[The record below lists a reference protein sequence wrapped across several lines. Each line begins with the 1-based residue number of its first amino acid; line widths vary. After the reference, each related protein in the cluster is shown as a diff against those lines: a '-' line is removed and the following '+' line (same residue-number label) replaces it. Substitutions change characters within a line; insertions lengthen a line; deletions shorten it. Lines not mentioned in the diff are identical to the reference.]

1 MRRTE
6 YCGKFGEQH
15 MGTCQQAA
23 GWVQKK
29 RDMGGVIFLDLK
41 DREGVLQVVC
51 DASLLGE
58 QFAAAERVHLQ
69 SVVQVSGRIRRR
81 SEETYNPRLATGT
94 VELAAEQLEVLSE
107 AGSLPFSMEE
117 DAAVR
122 EDLRLQYRYLDLRRS
137 RMYRNLRFRHAVQ
150 KAAQDYLDADGFLF
164 VETPMLTKS
173 TPEGA
178 RDYLVPSRVH
188 PGSYYALP
196 QSPQIFKQLL
206 MVGGIDKYYQVARC
220 FRDEDLRAD
229 RQPEFTQV
237 DMELSFVDQEDVLR
251 HLEKLFRHIMRT
263 VKGVELPAFPRITW
277 QQAMDWYGSD
287 KPDIRYDLRMHDL
300 TDLAARSSFTLFRK
314 VAEQGGVV
322 RAICVKGG
330 AAFTR
335 SQIDDLTER
344 AIGYGAGGMAWIALR
359 PDGIYS
365 ILTKY
370 FSEEQM
376 QELLR
381 EMQAEEGDFIL
392 FCADRLETVRR
403 VLGSLRQDIADLQ
416 GLKDPQDYRFLIV
429 QDFPQF
435 EYSREEQRWVAMH
448 HPFTMP
454 YPEDMPYLFS
464 DPGRVRAQAYDVV
477 LNGVELGSG
486 SVRIHRSDVQQQ
498 MFRALG
504 FGDEEIEQRFGF
516 MVHAFG
522 YGTPPHAGFAFG
534 LDRLVM
540 LLLGEQSLREVIA
553 FPKIKDASCPM
564 TQAPAQV
571 DPAQLA
577 VLGLAMRGEGE
588 GMQAAQ
594 PGRKGSPMEVERVAQ
609 LAKLRLPPEQ
619 KQAMAAQLSSI
630 VDFAGQLAA
639 ADTASVEAAGQ
650 VGEQENVWREDAVTN
665 ADRRDQLLA
674 ASPSR
679 EGGYIVVPRVVE

>member
-206 MVGGIDKYYQVARC
+206 MVGGMDKYYQVARC
-220 FRDEDLRAD
+220 FRDEDLR
-229 RQPEFTQV
+229 P
-237 DMELSFVDQEDVLR
+237 
-251 HLEKLFRHIMRT
+251 
-263 VKGVELPAFPRITW
+263 
-277 QQAMDWYGSD
+277 
-287 KPDIRYDLRMHDL
+287 
-300 TDLAARSSFTLFRK
+300 
-314 VAEQGGVV
+314 
-322 RAICVKGG
+322 
-330 AAFTR
+330 
-335 SQIDDLTER
+335 
-344 AIGYGAGGMAWIALR
+344 
-359 PDGIYS
+359 
-365 ILTKY
+365 
-370 FSEEQM
+370 
-376 QELLR
+376 
-381 EMQAEEGDFIL
+381 
-392 FCADRLETVRR
+392 
-403 VLGSLRQDIADLQ
+403 
-416 GLKDPQDYRFLIV
+416 
-429 QDFPQF
+429 
-435 EYSREEQRWVAMH
+435 
-448 HPFTMP
+448 
-454 YPEDMPYLFS
+454 
-464 DPGRVRAQAYDVV
+464 
-477 LNGVELGSG
+477 
-486 SVRIHRSDVQQQ
+486 
-498 MFRALG
+498 
-504 FGDEEIEQRFGF
+504 
-516 MVHAFG
+516 
-522 YGTPPHAGFAFG
+522 
-534 LDRLVM
+534 
-540 LLLGEQSLREVIA
+540 
-553 FPKIKDASCPM
+553 
-564 TQAPAQV
+564 
-571 DPAQLA
+571 
-577 VLGLAMRGEGE
+577 
-588 GMQAAQ
+588 
-594 PGRKGSPMEVERVAQ
+594 
-609 LAKLRLPPEQ
+609 
-619 KQAMAAQLSSI
+619 
-630 VDFAGQLAA
+630 
-639 ADTASVEAAGQ
+639 TASP
-650 VGEQENVWREDAVTN
+650 NL
-665 ADRRDQLLA
+665 RRWIWN
-674 ASPSR
+674 SR
-679 EGGYIVVPRVVE
+679 L

>member
-137 RMYRNLRFRHAVQ
+137 RMYRNLRFRHVVQ

-287 KPDIRYDLRMHDL
+287 KPDIRYDLRIHDL

-370 FSEEQM
+370 FSEAQM

>member
-504 FGDEEIEQRFGF
+504 FGDAEIEQRFGF

>member
-370 FSEEQM
+370 FSEAQM

-504 FGDEEIEQRFGF
+504 FGDAEIEQRFGF

>member
-237 DMELSFVDQEDVLR
+237 DMELSFVDQEDVLQ

-370 FSEEQM
+370 FSEAQM

-416 GLKDPQDYRFLIV
+416 GLKNPQDYRFLIV

>member
-370 FSEEQM
+370 FSEAQM

-639 ADTASVEAAGQ
+639 VDTASVEAAGQ

>member
-370 FSEEQM
+370 FSEAQM

-416 GLKDPQDYRFLIV
+416 GLKNPQDYRFLIV

>member
-287 KPDIRYDLRMHDL
+287 KPDIRYDLRIHDL

-314 VAEQGGVV
+314 VAERGGVV

-416 GLKDPQDYRFLIV
+416 GLKNPQDYRFLIV

>member
-1 MRRTE
+1 
-6 YCGKFGEQH
+6 
-15 MGTCQQAA
+15 
-23 GWVQKK
+23 
-29 RDMGGVIFLDLK
+29 
-41 DREGVLQVVC
+41 
-51 DASLLGE
+51 
-58 QFAAAERVHLQ
+58 
-69 SVVQVSGRIRRR
+69 
-81 SEETYNPRLATGT
+81 
-94 VELAAEQLEVLSE
+94 
-107 AGSLPFSMEE
+107 
-117 DAAVR
+117 
-122 EDLRLQYRYLDLRRS
+122 
-137 RMYRNLRFRHAVQ
+137 
-150 KAAQDYLDADGFLF
+150 
-164 VETPMLTKS
+164 
-173 TPEGA
+173 
-178 RDYLVPSRVH
+178 
-188 PGSYYALP
+188 
-196 QSPQIFKQLL
+196 
-206 MVGGIDKYYQVARC
+206 
-220 FRDEDLRAD
+220 
-229 RQPEFTQV
+229 
-237 DMELSFVDQEDVLR
+237 
-251 HLEKLFRHIMRT
+251 
-263 VKGVELPAFPRITW
+263 
-277 QQAMDWYGSD
+277 
-287 KPDIRYDLRMHDL
+287 
-300 TDLAARSSFTLFRK
+300 
-314 VAEQGGVV
+314 
-322 RAICVKGG
+322 
-330 AAFTR
+330 
-335 SQIDDLTER
+335 
-344 AIGYGAGGMAWIALR
+344 
-359 PDGIYS
+359 
-365 ILTKY
+365 
-370 FSEEQM
+370 
-376 QELLR
+376 
-381 EMQAEEGDFIL
+381 
-392 FCADRLETVRR
+392 
-403 VLGSLRQDIADLQ
+403 
-416 GLKDPQDYRFLIV
+416 
-429 QDFPQF
+429 
-435 EYSREEQRWVAMH
+435 MH

-486 SVRIHRSDVQQQ
+486 SVRIHRSEVQQQ

>member
-287 KPDIRYDLRMHDL
+287 KPDIRYDLRIHDL

-370 FSEEQM
+370 FSEAQM

-416 GLKDPQDYRFLIV
+416 GLKNPQDYRFLIV

>member
-287 KPDIRYDLRMHDL
+287 KPDIRYDLRIHDL

-370 FSEEQM
+370 FSKEQM

-416 GLKDPQDYRFLIV
+416 GLKNPQDYRFLIV